1 VSSGFGGAT
10 AGNEW
15 NLLPVV
21 FLERPFRFTRDRL
34 RASVTVF
41 PFLGSPG
48 QHYEGTKTKL
58 VVSYKFSRFITG
70 RLIYTTYDGG
80 GRNSTY
86 GQYNKWDNIGWE
98 LSYEF

>member
-1 VSSGFGGAT
+1 MEFTHGTSLADCLSF
-10 AGNEW
+10 
-15 NLLPVV
+15 LLPH
-21 FLERPFRFTRDRL
+21 FLANSL

-58 VVSYKFSRFITG
+58 IVSYKFSRFITG

-86 GQYNKWDNIGWE
+86 GQYDKWDHLGWE
-98 LSYEF
+98 VSYEF

>member
-1 VSSGFGGAT
+1 MSGHFA
-10 AGNEW
+10 
-15 NLLPVV
+15 LPA
-21 FLERPFRFTRDRL
+21 DRL

-58 VVSYKFSRFITG
+58 VIAYKFSRFITG

-80 GRNSTY
+80 GRSFLVFTR
-86 GQYNKWDNIGWE
+86 QYDKWDNVGWE
-98 LSYEF
+98 VSYEF